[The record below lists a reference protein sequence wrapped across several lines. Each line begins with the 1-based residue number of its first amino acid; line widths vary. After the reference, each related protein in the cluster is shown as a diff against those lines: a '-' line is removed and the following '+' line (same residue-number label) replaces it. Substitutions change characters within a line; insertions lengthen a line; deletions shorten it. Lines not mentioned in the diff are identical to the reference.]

1 MEVGFKFKLKVAFRF
16 KVQNKDII
24 FPMGEARL

>member
-16 KVQNKDII
+16 KVQNKGIN
-24 FPMGEARL
+24 FPMWEARL